1 MMKIT
6 ILYDND
12 AFDKRLSPDWGFA
25 ALIEA
30 FGRTILFD
38 TGASG
43 QILTENMHR
52 LGISPDCI
60 QEIFISHDHW
70 DHTGGLPGILELN
83 PVRVYVPDTI
93 SSVDHAPET
102 VSIRHPIEIHEN
114 IYSTG
119 TLKNIEQ
126 SMCIKEGQKV
136 VVIAGCSHPGVET
149 ILAAAAPIGPPV
161 ALIGGL
167 HGFCDFPVIDQL
179 DWVCATHCTQYK
191 QQIQSRLG
199 HKSLAGGA
207 GRVIEI

>member
-1 MMKIT
+1 MKIT
-6 ILYDND
+6 IVYDND
-12 AFDKRLSPDWGFA
+12 AFDKRLAPDWGFA

-38 TGASG
+38 TGANG

-52 LGISPDCI
+52 LGVSPDSI
-60 QEIFISHDHW
+60 QEVFISHDHW
-70 DHTGGLPGILELN
+70 DHTDGLPAILELN

-93 SSVDHAPET
+93 SNVDRAPET
-102 VSIRHPIEIHEN
+102 VSISRPMEIHEN

-126 SMCIKEGQKV
+126 SMCIKEDNKV
-136 VVIAGCSHPGVET
+136 VVIAGCSHPGVDT
-149 ILAAAAPIGPPV
+149 ILAAAAPMGPPA

-167 HGFCDFPVIDQL
+167 HGFCDFPVIDCL

-191 QQIQSRLG
+191 QQIKSRLG
-199 HKSLAGGA
+199 DKSLAGGA

>member
-1 MMKIT
+1 MKIT

-30 FGRTILFD
+30 CGRSILFD

-43 QILTENMHR
+43 QILIENMHR

-70 DHTGGLPGILELN
+70 DHTGGLPGILEVN

-102 VSIRHPIEIHEN
+102 VSIRQPMEIHPN
-114 IYSTG
+114 MYSTG

-126 SMCIKEGQKV
+126 SMCIKEDNKV

-167 HGFCDFPVIDQL
+167 HGLCDFPVIDSL

-191 QQIQSRLG
+191 QQIHSRLG
-199 HKSLAGGA
+199 HQSLAGGA